1 MRMEINDEK
10 VKYLL
15 DNYLQKIKDLYAPE
29 EVWLWGSRA
38 YGTPNKYSDIDLIV
52 VSDKFSKIKFIRRMC
67 EFLSEIGLSLDR
79 KAEIVDALCYTKEEF
94 ERKKQ
99 QGGVINE
106 AIKKGIRLI

>member
-15 DNYLQKIKDLYAPE
+15 NNYLQKIKDFPE
-29 EVWLWGSRA
+29 EVWLWGSQT
-38 YGTPNKYSDIDLIV
+38 YGTLNKYSDINLIV

-67 EFLSEIGLSLDR
+67 EFTSEIGLSLDR
-79 KAEIVDALCYTKEEF
+79 KTEIIDALCYIPEEF

-99 QGGVINE
+99 QGNVINK